1 MHFASCHGR
10 TKGLESAVVPIY
22 DQWTQWTVPGPSQT
36 QPAKRGVGRPRGTF
50 GGSEVRKRLRELKQ
64 GNDEPSTA
72 TGSAIVPKHKKS
84 CVQSL
89 DTPAGSMPDSH
100 TKSIFSMMCSTGT
113 PLQRKIF
120 LYARQ
125 QASKP
130 AEDDTLVGNGSGNP
144 AKRFLFCGRRPV
156 STLRA
161 LVADADEGSRKALAK
176 KAGIDQIRV
185 AACVHEATSQ
195 LWSGFVQYIQHMLDR
210 EGYKRLLLIKSRRYD
225 ETPYK
230 IRIGTGTA
238 SDPANNSSGTSS
250 TAVVLATDG
259 HQEVPEDRS
268 KQEGVAAKVLQS
280 ELYVAAL
287 LHHEESKNSL
297 LVSGKV
303 PCPLQCV
310 DRTTAENLLKCQL
323 EHESQVPLNMLS
335 KSFDF
340 CVCLPCTDR
349 APKNI
354 ACEKG
359 MSKLQEHFIKAHTYC
374 TVHKASTC
382 QKQTVS
388 LIKGHQS
395 GLLAV
400 ALCMMQAGSRNTLRR
415 LLKEILKERL
425 RIRIGEP
432 QAVEYRNAVYDL
444 WLGGKDMSSAVP
456 CTSIKDNALKKSYV
470 LRQRQRAILNHYCNG
485 NIQENGV
492 VVFMTKDYSV
502 NLHERIL
509 QEYDT
514 HVIPALLP
522 HKCPYFNPSKFLG
535 VEEALCWVGLLCAHH
550 QLFVPLMQRFC
561 GHKSKPQGLD
571 DSTASKNWAGL
582 LGRYAADGPLGQPD
596 DIDWVEPDEHDE
608 ETARPEA
615 QPKLDWHEQCKAKLK
630 KALSWAMSHP
640 GRAVFI
646 MMICLKPLLQLMQSY
661 MHLASDQW
669 DHEQETAKANGKPR
683 SFRVV
688 ELLQAKQITRFME
701 DLSKSCHF
709 ASPALPVGEC
719 TSAVR
724 TCMFR
729 MLMRAGAIVHQLLF
743 VPHQNCPFRLFSAL
757 QDPTPVLETPPCMQD
772 NLMKGFLQ
780 RFPSAEMIVS
790 DVAQHV
796 LATLAEF
803 VQVDILR
810 IEALHA
816 TSRRLINTRSL
827 QTWSLAMSNMNA
839 EWLIR
844 QLVILRQK
852 FTDSND
858 DRQGASKRV
867 NKSAKMKKRKGH
879 GASWNAFV
887 SRHCQGQKLSGSL
900 LKATS
905 LKYKAAKA
913 ERNSEWEI
921 CRQMGEITTVAR
933 QMLVVTKWSSA
944 SRRSGTQTKSISDHT
959 HDCPEDALA
968 LVPASSRTLDEQFQV
983 IRCNQVSASR
993 QRVEKEREESHAIAK
1008 MGQDQQKIIEAK
1020 HFTGEGSASF
1030 GSNGC
1035 FTFSHDSVRNL
1046 GNAKFAVPSDCIAK
1060 DRGWH
1065 WLFAAS
1071 TITILYWIACHDWDW
1086 VYNLVFIFGSCGA
1099 ISQNQKRIVNPYVCF
1114 AVIDCESGKWIET
1127 WNISNVRHDL
1137 KQTIYIHTLLH
1148 TTLHIPMPNPKYK
1161 SISNITIR

>member
-1 MHFASCHGR
+1 MDEP
-10 TKGLESAVVPIY
+10 KGWSQLLSQFQTSEHHEP
-22 DQWTQWTVPGPSQT
+22 DPSQT
-36 QPAKRGVGRPRGTF
+36 QSAKRGVGRPRGTY
-50 GGSEVRKRLRELKQ
+50 GGSEVRKRLRELRQ
-64 GNDEPSTA
+64 ENHAPSTA
-72 TGSAIVPKHKKS
+72 TGSSIVPFVPKRKKS
-84 CVQSL
+84 SDL
-89 DTPAGSMPDSH
+89 DSPAGAKPDSH
-100 TKSIFSMMCSTGT
+100 TKSIFSMVCSTGT
-113 PLQRKIF
+113 PLQRKLF

-125 QASKP
+125 QAGKP
-130 AEDDTLVGNGSGNP
+130 AEDDSGNP

-185 AACVHEATSQ
+185 AACIHEATSH
-195 LWSGFVQYIQHMLDR
+195 LWSGFVQHIQHMLDR
-210 EGYKRLLLIKSRRYD
+210 EGYKGLLLIKSRRYD

-230 IRIGTGTA
+230 IRIGTA
-238 SDPANNSSGTSS
+238 SEPSNNSSGTSS
-250 TAVVLATDG
+250 TALVPATDG
-259 HQEVPEDRS
+259 HQEAPEDRS

-323 EHESQVPLNMLS
+323 EHESQVPLDMLS

-349 APKNI
+349 APENI

-359 MSKLQEHFIKAHTYC
+359 MMKLQERFIKTHTYC

-415 LLKEILKERL
+415 LLKELLKERL
-425 RIRIGEP
+425 QIRIGEP

-444 WLGGKDMSSAVP
+444 WLGGKDISSAVP

-485 NIQENGV
+485 NLQENGV
-492 VVFMTKDYSV
+492 VVFMTKEYTV
-502 NLHERIL
+502 NLHEHIL
-509 QEYDT
+509 QAYDT
-514 HVIPALLP
+514 YVIPALLP

-535 VEEALCWVGLLCAHH
+535 IEEALCWVGLLCAHH
-550 QLFVPLMQRFC
+550 QLFVPLMQKFC
-561 GHKSKPQGLD
+561 GHKAKPLQGLD
-571 DSTASKNWAGL
+571 DLTASNKWAGL
-582 LGRYAADGPLGQPD
+582 LGRCAADGPLGQPD
-596 DIDWVEPDEHDE
+596 DIDWVEPDEPDE
-608 ETARPEA
+608 ETAGPA
-615 QPKLDWHEQCKAKLK
+615 GQSKLDWHEQCKAKLK
-630 KALSWAMSHP
+630 KALSWSMAHP

-661 MHLASDQW
+661 MHLSSDLW
-669 DHEQETAKANGKPR
+669 DHEQEAAKAKGKPR

-724 TCMFR
+724 ACMFR

-757 QDPTPVLETPPCMQD
+757 QDPTPVLETPPCMRD

-816 TSRRLINTRSL
+816 TSRRLINIRSL

-844 QLVILRQK
+844 RLVILRQK
-852 FTDSND
+852 FTDVQD
-858 DRQGASKRV
+858 DRKGASKRV
-867 NKSAKMKKRKGH
+867 NKNAKMKRKGH

-887 SRHCQGQKLSGSL
+887 SRQCQGQKLSSSL
-900 LKATS
+900 LKAVS

-913 ERNSEWEI
+913 EKNSEWEI
-921 CRQMGEITTVAR
+921 CRQMGEITTIAR

-959 HDCPEDALA
+959 HDFPEDASA

-983 IRCNQVSASR
+983 IRSNQVSASR
-993 QRVEKEREESHAIAK
+993 QRVEKEREELHAIAK
-1008 MGQDQQKIIEAK
+1008 MGQDQQKIIETE
-1020 HFTGEGSASF
+1020 HFTGQGSASF
-1030 GSNGC
+1030 GPNGC

-1060 DRGWH
+1060 DWG
-1065 WLFAAS
+1065 
-1071 TITILYWIACHDWDW
+1071 
-1086 VYNLVFIFGSCGA
+1086 
-1099 ISQNQKRIVNPYVCF
+1099 
-1114 AVIDCESGKWIET
+1114 
-1127 WNISNVRHDL
+1127 
-1137 KQTIYIHTLLH
+1137 
-1148 TTLHIPMPNPKYK
+1148 
-1161 SISNITIR
+1161 